1 MPQAGFETTI
11 PASERSKPHALDRGA
26 TQEKICD
33 PYIRDLYR
41 SPAITGEVK
50 WRKSTVC
57 LTCGSDGE
65 RRNGNDWGCKISYK
79 STNFNLCQNT
89 GINMWDI
96 IVVKDVYTFRA
107 TTPAFRGEGGGGD
120 IIHLTS
126 ILKKQRA
133 GSFEK
138 LVLNARTQLILSP
151 GNLKPQTDS
160 RLYSSNR

>member
-96 IVVKDVYTFRA
+96 IVVKDVFIFRA
-107 TTPAFRGEGGGGD
+107 TTPAFRGEGEGEG
-120 IIHLTS
+120 HNSPNQHPEEAESRFLR
-126 ILKKQRA
+126 KA
-133 GSFEK
+133 G
-138 LVLNARTQLILSP
+138 TQCKNTIDTFSW
-151 GNLKPQTDS
+151 KSKT
-160 RLYSSNR
+160 SNR